1 MSERV
6 KSAERVLRIFE
17 LLTEQPQGVTLGDVT
32 ERLGYPKSSAFALL
46 TTMAARGFLDHDPS
60 SRRYRAGIRL
70 WQAGQAFQTVPA
82 LEQVAVP
89 FLEQLRDRLNE
100 TAQLAVLDGIEN
112 VYIAKVDSRQPLRL
126 ESRVGARLPAY
137 ATGIGKALLSGLSD
151 GEICARFDGVEM
163 VAYTEQTITGVD
175 ALLEAVAEV
184 RRRGWATDASEYT
197 PGVFCIA
204 APVSDRDGV
213 VAAISVSLPEVRQS
227 ASFVLEVSEA
237 VQEQA
242 RALSRRL
249 GATV

>member
-17 LLTEQPQGVTLGDVT
+17 LLTENPQGLTLGDVT
-32 ERLGYPKSSAFALL
+32 DQLGYPKSSAFALL
-46 TTMAARGFLDHDPS
+46 TTMAARGFLDHDPT

-89 FLEQLRDRLNE
+89 YLEQLRDRVNE
-100 TAQLAVLDGIEN
+100 TAQLAVLDGVEN

-137 ATGIGKALLSGLSD
+137 ATGIGKALLSGLRD
-151 GEICARFDGVEM
+151 EEIRARFADVEM
-163 VAYTEQTITGVD
+163 LPHTDQTITDVD
-175 ALLEAVAEV
+175 ALVDAVGEV
-184 RRRGWATDASEYT
+184 RRRGWATDTSEYT

-227 ASFVLEVSEA
+227 AAFVLEVSEA